1 VEILVMTP
9 IIKQCIDRLEEA
21 LSNIDDDG
29 NVKLRA
35 ESAVMIQNWL
45 VILEKE
51 NEVLRREQ
59 DLSD

>member
-1 VEILVMTP
+1 MTP

-21 LSNIDDDG
+21 LDNIDDDG

-35 ESAVMIQNWL
+35 ESAVMIQTWL
-45 VILEKE
+45 VILERE

-59 DLSD
+59 DLSN